1 MNSRTIH
8 NRCGEYMMLDLF
20 QRANLIDAT
29 SRGISEINRT
39 IQRLKKECPQAF
51 HTKETL
57 ASRMFYHR
65 PPEHTPCGGF
75 VDGRMND

>member
-1 MNSRTIH
+1 M
-8 NRCGEYMMLDLF
+8 
-20 QRANLIDAT
+20 
-29 SRGISEINRT
+29 SEINRT

-75 VDGRMND
+75 VDGRMSD